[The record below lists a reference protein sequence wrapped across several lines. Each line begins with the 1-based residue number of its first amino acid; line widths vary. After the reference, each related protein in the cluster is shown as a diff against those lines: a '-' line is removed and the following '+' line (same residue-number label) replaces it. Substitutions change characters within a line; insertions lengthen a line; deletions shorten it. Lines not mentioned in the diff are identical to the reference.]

1 MSYEFAINRCKLIWS
16 KIINT
21 SRLNDILI
29 LVSAVHLLYMEK
41 LKTLF
46 YWAVRIVAALI
57 MLQTLYF
64 KFTGSPESVFIF
76 TTVGMEPWGRI
87 GIGVL
92 ELIASA
98 LILINATAWLGALLA
113 LGLMGGALMMHFTI
127 LGVVVQDDGGQLFL
141 YAVLVT
147 ISSIVVLL
155 YNKTRVLDLI
165 KKFSVRR

>member
-1 MSYEFAINRCKLIWS
+1 
-16 KIINT
+16 
-21 SRLNDILI
+21 
-29 LVSAVHLLYMEK
+29 MEK